1 MNSFMKLIKYI
12 LLAVLPV
19 VVAACSG
26 NDEPEPDPFAPTM
39 TLVYMVSDN
48 SLGSTFQSDED
59 NLTQMRS
66 AAVRGAMNGG
76 GRLLIYRDGPD
87 GYPSLFEITA
97 AGDVV
102 IQSYTSDVSSL
113 TVDRMQCVINDARM
127 AAPAH
132 QYGLV
137 LWSHGTGWIESSSSR
152 SSDDPTMVEAVG
164 QSFGQDVH
172 PVNTEMKITTLA
184 TALRET
190 PHDFIYFD
198 CCFMASVEVL
208 YELRDCAKT
217 FVAYGTEIPIEG
229 MPYDVNTELLV
240 AADIDGVQMAKNTL
254 DYYLNRASNSS
265 CAIAVVDGS
274 ALDNLAAATRAVMQ
288 TGAVASSTYY
298 GVPFFR
304 SGGPR
309 TYLYDM
315 KDYIMGLEVDASLL
329 ASWRQAYDKAVVY
342 SGATAYSYGLDMS
355 KYSGLGCHIV
365 RTAADASILG
375 YSNQSWWSDVVKYN
389 PSVSQ

>member
-1 MNSFMKLIKYI
+1 MKLIKYI

-26 NDEPEPDPFAPTM
+26 NDEPEPDPFAPMM

-59 NLTQMRS
+59 NLNQMRS

-76 GRLLIYRDGPD
+76 GRLLVYRDGSE
-87 GYPSLFEITA
+87 GNPSLFEITA
-97 AGDVV
+97 NGDKT
-102 IQSYTSDVSSL
+102 IAEYANDVSSL
-113 TVDRMQCVINDARM
+113 TVDRMQRVIKDAR
-127 AAPAH
+127 AAIPAH
-132 QYGLV
+132 KYGLV
-137 LWSHGTGWIESSSSR
+137 LWSHGTGWIESSASR
-152 SSDDPTMVEAVG
+152 SCDDPTAVEAVG

-184 TALRET
+184 DALRDT
-190 PHDFIYFD
+190 PHEFIYFD

-217 FVAYGTEIPIEG
+217 FIAYATEIPIEG

-254 DYYLNRASNSS
+254 DYYMNRASNPS

-274 ALDNLAAATRAVMQ
+274 ALENLAAATRAIMQ

-304 SGGPR
+304 SGGSR
-309 TYLYDM
+309 TYLFDM
-315 KDYIMGLEVDASLL
+315 KDYIRSLDVDGSLL
-329 ASWRQAYDKAVVY
+329 ASWQQAYDKAVVY